1 MAKQPTSS
9 SGLTKA
15 EQQAREEELAEV
27 RRRNTRRVIIVL
39 CVLAVPLYLWA
50 ATVISAHNK

>member
-1 MAKQPTSS
+1 MAKQATSS

-15 EQQAREEELAEV
+15 EQQAREAELAEA
-27 RRRNTRRVIIVL
+27 RRRNTRRIIIVL

-50 ATVISAHNK
+50 AVVISAHNK

>member
-1 MAKQPTSS
+1 MAKQATSS

-15 EQQAREEELAEV
+15 EQQARDAELAEA
-27 RRRNTRRVIIVL
+27 RRRNTRRAIIVL

-50 ATVISAHNK
+50 AVVISAHNK